1 MPNADA
7 ALTLTPE
14 LVRTAATRT
23 NTYESF
29 GRALAAHVL
38 QTAANAKLGTELAT
52 VSLEFT
58 LRPSLTASRDPAIRT
73 VCIDICVGP
82 VCLHVFV
89 E

>member
-58 LRPSLTASRDPAIRT
+58 LRPSLTAIRT